1 MRSDAEK
8 RREIVC
14 GGCQEER
21 RRQRGVAQENT
32 EALSIRVRREKAEA
46 YRELASRRGQSL
58 SSIVWQYLDGECEKE
73 GIVIEKP

>member
-1 MRSDAEK
+1 MPRKGTKLSEDAYRK
-8 RREIVC
+8 N
-14 GGCQEER
+14 
-21 RRQRGVAQENT
+21 VAASAAWHKKNT

-58 SSIVWQYLDGECEKE
+58 SSIVWQYLDAECEKE

>member
-1 MRSDAEK
+1 MPRKGVKLS
-8 RREIVC
+8 
-14 GGCQEER
+14 EE
-21 RRQRGVAQENT
+21 AAKKNAAASAAWHKKNT

-58 SSIVWQYLDGECEKE
+58 SSIVWQYLDAECEKK